1 MGVIADKIRRAIFGG
16 EVRDSIADGI
26 EVVEQLR
33 EDYDNQVINAGN
45 SNAEIVDAR
54 GNYAKLKER
63 LDKEHGE
70 VISQLDKNVQQLN
83 SKINE
88 VAITGTTQEVLKATT
103 ETYIQEKINDGTIA
117 NLTVENNSIDTEKTK
132 FINKYEN
139 LFNKENIILDKF
151 LGGQVGNIA
160 SEFEKEDFFYY
171 ILPCKKGDII
181 TVSATSFAY
190 LEMDNDNRILVRA
203 GKEDGSLSNVTITI
217 VNENTTKLAISVKTT
232 YISVDDYMIVRG
244 DTMYSEYRAYG
255 EVENLLNE
263 TFSFNNKQNEDIKEI
278 AKESVKN
285 NYIDEVENLFNKK
298 NAIIGKF
305 LGGQVGS
312 VIKEFT
318 TDTNF
323 FYYFLDC
330 KKDDV
335 ITVTGTSFAYFEVDK
350 DNKILVR
357 DGNES
362 TNVSNVT
369 ITITNEDTTRLAINA
384 RMTVFPLDKYMI
396 VRGSKLPSN
405 YIAYG
410 DTITSLKENFI
421 FNDKQKEDIKN
432 IVGNSTYYVSPNGN
446 DENDGLSKTTP
457 FATFQK
463 AIDLG
468 AKNINAFSGE
478 YKGQTLICSD
488 KEELNIRVI
497 DAPYEQATLE
507 KPKATFINY
516 DAIEV
521 NAYENIY
528 VATIPIQTGN
538 YNKVFVTKELPIIK
552 TGLRSESYNAILWEI
567 DKTDMSKDIKLK
579 PVLTLEECKSTN
591 GTFFYDGNTSLYIN
605 PKHGTVENKE
615 FRKLILETGIKIKLS
630 KINKM
635 CLEDLKFLL
644 YPEYVRIENCNNT
657 QITAC
662 EAGYTAYSGGFST
675 YNTNCRFDYCK
686 GYRNTGDGF
695 APVGYGNHDFY
706 NCQGFYNYDD
716 GLSHHDNT
724 TGIVVGGE
732 YHHNAQKGVA
742 PAHGAAVDI
751 HNVIAHHNK
760 YGIYSLASD
769 ETNKGKIVRHVG
781 IVSYENEYG
790 IRVRNYNVLSY
801 NCKYINNTVEDKN
814 IEETE
819 FTSFTEL

>member
-1 MGVIADKIRRAIFGG
+1 MNNNEMLRKINKHEDKDIPELR
-16 EVRDSIADGI
+16 
-26 EVVEQLR
+26 EQL
-33 EDYDNQVINAGN
+33 DN
-45 SNAEIVDAR
+45 
-54 GNYAKLKER
+54 
-63 LDKEHGE
+63 
-70 VISQLDKNVQQLN
+70 NVQKLN

-88 VAITGTTQEVLKATT
+88 VATTGTTTEVLKTTT
-103 ETYIQEKINDGTIA
+103 ETYIQEKINDGTIP
-117 NLTVENNSIDTEKTK
+117 NMTIENTSIDTEKTK
-132 FINKYEN
+132 FITKYEN
-139 LFNKENIILDKF
+139 LFNKENIILGKF
-151 LGGQVGNIA
+151 LGGQVGSVA
-160 SEFEKEDFFYY
+160 SEFESESFFYY
-171 ILPCKKGDII
+171 ILPCKKGDVL
-181 TVSATSFAY
+181 TVSATSFVY
-190 LEMDNDNRILVRA
+190 LEMDNDNR
-203 GKEDGSLSNVTITI
+203 
-217 VNENTTKLAISVKTT
+217 
-232 YISVDDYMIVRG
+232 
-244 DTMYSEYRAYG
+244 
-255 EVENLLNE
+255 
-263 TFSFNNKQNEDIKEI
+263 
-278 AKESVKN
+278 
-285 NYIDEVENLFNKK
+285 
-298 NAIIGKF
+298 
-305 LGGQVGS
+305 
-312 VIKEFT
+312 
-318 TDTNF
+318 
-323 FYYFLDC
+323 
-330 KKDDV
+330 
-335 ITVTGTSFAYFEVDK
+335 
-350 DNKILVR
+350 ILVR

-369 ITITNEDTTRLAINA
+369 ITITNENTTRLAINA
-384 RMTVFPLDKYMI
+384 RMTVFPIDKYMI
-396 VRGSKLPSN
+396 VRGNNLPDN
-405 YIAYG
+405 YVAYG
-410 DTITSLKENFI
+410 DTITALKENFI

-432 IVGNSTYYVSPNGN
+432 IVGNSTYYVSPTGS

-497 DAPYEQATLE
+497 EAPYEQATLE
-507 KPKATFINY
+507 KPKANFINY
-516 DAIEV
+516 EVIEV

-567 DKTDMSKDIKLK
+567 NKGDMSKDIKLK

-605 PKHGTVENKE
+605 PKYGTVENKE

-644 YPEYVRIENCNNT
+644 YPEYARIENCNNT

-662 EAGYTAYSGGFST
+662 EAGYNAYSGGFST

-686 GYRNTGDGF
+686 GYKNTGDGF
-695 APVGYGNHDFY
+695 APVGHGNNDFY
-706 NCQGFYNYDD
+706 NCQGYYNYDD

-742 PAHGAAVDI
+742 PAHGAMVDI
-751 HNVIAHHNK
+751 HNPIVHHNK
-760 YGIYSLASD
+760 YGIYSQAD
-769 ETNKGKIVRHVG
+769 AGTNQGKVVRHVG

-790 IRVRNYNVLSY
+790 IRVRNYKVLSY
-801 NCKYINNTVEDKN
+801 NCKYINNTVKDKDIGEN
-814 IEETE
+814 E